1 MSANETYSNRRNW
14 ENSTRPIFPI
24 QDIVDKLYASR
35 KNMSKTNTSNV
46 EINDCKN
53 KYYVITKLRKNHWYI
68 ILYVFGSEVIFVE
81 ILPWIT
87 VIILNLLTWRSIKTF
102 QQNRARF
109 AGRQSLG
116 KIPKFKTISPY

>member
-1 MSANETYSNRRNW
+1 MVANDGHENQSNW

-35 KNMSKTNTSNV
+35 KNMSKTKTTNV
-46 EINDCKN
+46 ERNNCKN

-68 ILYVFGSEVIFVE
+68 IVYVFGSEVIFIE

-87 VIILNLLTWRSIKTF
+87 VIILTLLTWRSIKQF
-102 QQNRARF
+102 QQNRSRVVR
-109 AGRQSLG
+109 RQSLG
-116 KIPKFKTISPY
+116 KITNFEIILS